1 MNNIIKIKNLQRYF
15 QSGHDIL
22 KVIDSL
28 NCDVKPGSIVTFTG
42 ESGVGKSTL
51 LALIGGLDSI
61 TGGSI
66 IIKDVNITELNEK
79 EMADFRA
86 DNIGFVFQNHF
97 LLPEFNAYENI
108 ILPYYIKHN
117 ILSNEIKKYI
127 DELVSDVGL
136 ADRMKH
142 KPGKLS
148 GGECQRVALLRALIN
163 KPEIIIADE
172 PTGNL
177 DEKNT
182 LIIFRLIKT
191 LNKKYN
197 FTFLIATHNLLIKK
211 FTHYFYV
218 IKKGQL
224 FKR

>member
-1 MNNIIKIKNLQRYF
+1 MNNIIKIKDLQRYF
-15 QSGHDIL
+15 HSGHDVL

-28 NCDVKPGSIVTFTG
+28 NCDIKPGSIVTFTG

-163 KPEIIIADE
+163 KPGIIIADE

-182 LIIFRLIKT
+182 LMIFQLIKT

-211 FTHYFYV
+211 FTHYFYI
-218 IKKGQL
+218 IKKGRL